1 MFDFQASVVP
11 QMTALQ
17 HSYTNNSFE
26 REIRDLFINLF
37 KKHLGEAAFNA
48 FVLGSPHLGSFD
60 LVRKSINTDG
70 ISLLQSNV
78 EETTTRYLYRAWK
91 SGDVQKRGLHIL
103 RVYVKLLFGNL
114 AEVTQLQHSIHETY
128 PTRLVEYRPG
138 DPLLPDHYLTSRVY
152 VDIDSSLADESIK
165 RIASGVQST
174 LAARFVPEIRFR
186 TLSTKSS
193 MTFLFANNTGLK
205 AHFIAKGVLKN
216 LDTSPSMWSLSSM
229 DLMWNPITTLL
240 MWKTNN

>member
-11 QMTALQ
+11 QMKALEN
-17 HSYTNNSFE
+17 SYTNNAFE
-26 REIRDLFINLF
+26 KEIKDLFISLF
-37 KKHLGEAAFNA
+37 KEHLGEAAFNA

-103 RVYVKLLFGNL
+103 RVYIKLLFGNL
-114 AEVTQLQHSIHETY
+114 AEVTQLQHSIHEPY
-128 PTRLVEYRPG
+128 PTKLIDYRPG

-152 VDIDSSLADESIK
+152 VDIDTSFADDSIK
-165 RIASGVQST
+165 RIASSVQST

-186 TLSTKSS
+186 TLSTRAG
-193 MTFLFANNTGLK
+193 MTFLFANNSGLR
-205 AHFIAKGVLKN
+205 AHFIAKGELVDKHGN
-216 LDTSPSMWSLSSM
+216 
-229 DLMWNPITTLL
+229 
-240 MWKTNN
+240 